1 MVWKNEANQG
11 SSFLKKQTV
20 EPLWNRVKNRILLER
35 VKKIFPA
42 PQEYAE
48 FFRTA
53 FRHLVGDWARAVV

>member
-20 EPLWNRVKNRILLER
+20 EPLWNRAKNRISLER

-42 PQEYAE
+42 PSECAE

-53 FRHLVGDWARAVV
+53 FRHLVGIGFGR

>member
-35 VKKIFPA
+35 VKKIFPV
-42 PQEYAE
+42 PSECAE
-48 FFRTA
+48 FFSR
-53 FRHLVGDWARAVV
+53 RIPPLGGEWDRAVV